1 MSEVIIDG
9 TELKEKALDLML
21 MVDQAKV
28 IKLNG
33 IEANYWNV
41 SWADTCND
49 DEDKNDD
56 DNDDNDDIYCRD
68 DEDYE
73 EVNEKLIFGIENHYD
88 REIPIGSIISI
99 DVLAERSWKV
109 VYTENFKEV
118 SVNIQVFI

>member
-33 IEANYWNV
+33 IEVNYWNV
-41 SWADTCND
+41 SLADTCNH
-49 DEDKNDD
+49 DEDEND
-56 DNDDNDDIYCRD
+56 NDNDDIYCRD
-68 DEDYE
+68 EDYE
-73 EVNEKLIFGIENHYD
+73 EVDEKLIFGIKNHYD
-88 REIPIGSIISI
+88 REIHIGSIISI
-99 DVLAERSWKV
+99 DVLEERSWKV

>member
-1 MSEVIIDG
+1 MSEGIIDG
-9 TELKEKALDLML
+9 TKLKEKALDLML

-33 IEANYWNV
+33 IEVNYWNV
-41 SWADTCND
+41 SWADTCN
-49 DEDKNDD
+49 ENENDD
-56 DNDDNDDIYCRD
+56 DNDDIYYRDDD

-73 EVNEKLIFGIENHYD
+73 EVDEKLIFGIENNYD